1 MPPKNTGAGKPAKNK
16 NKGVRGPPRYATNPT
31 GTIKTRNQDTRDALS
46 AVMSQ
51 LREKSGQKFL
61 PDAAPDDG
69 ASAPLGGDTKP
80 LPPPPSPPSDGS
92 DKSDDS
98 LGLDKEV
105 SRSLTGSRRPDVAD
119 SVTKRRSQMGLADT
133 DSASDTSL
141 KKLWD
146 NGGDIASRSYAEREV
161 ERRGVTFPASDE
173 DNGCKNQFVIVHKR
187 IDALQEECT
196 LFNRDVSHHLDHCE
210 SATHDLS
217 GRLLG
222 GLGDMN
228 TKLSELT
235 IDDMFVKTLQQ
246 GVESTRSNLE
256 EFKKVYTSFRE
267 KAFAPLLGN
276 VDANSLCVNELVKDV
291 TSTRGDVRS
300 LTQKVQKLNQT
311 LSLLEKGTG
320 SGSPKLRSDLS
331 SSQTKSL
338 GSDDSCS
345 EGVIPGSQRRGSLGT
360 DRTDASH
367 NITQTIDTL
376 RDSVS
381 NLEIR
386 VTHVETQCKQS
397 VARAESTSDDVC
409 CGACAKVADG
419 LSMNTRNVNTLYNA
433 LLSTGLLTDKVS
445 GDLITNFRDGRQVVG
460 PLFSTP
466 SEPKGKNGIISFAS
480 PINVHPRGSS
490 MGVNKTIGNLRVDET
505 LSETNDMGVNKKVYE
520 EQLKLIP
527 VFNGEDTSKF
537 RPWIKR
543 IEKSVNSGF
552 YNPHRVCHLKAEG
565 AVESFISKHLHEDWD
580 SLKAKLRTRFSD
592 LRTTQDC
599 VKAVRGCKQG
609 K

>member
-1 MPPKNTGAGKPAKNK
+1 M
-16 NKGVRGPPRYATNPT
+16 
-31 GTIKTRNQDTRDALS
+31 
-46 AVMSQ
+46 
-51 LREKSGQKFL
+51 
-61 PDAAPDDG
+61 
-69 ASAPLGGDTKP
+69 
-80 LPPPPSPPSDGS
+80 
-92 DKSDDS
+92 
-98 LGLDKEV
+98 
-105 SRSLTGSRRPDVAD
+105 
-119 SVTKRRSQMGLADT
+119 
-133 DSASDTSL
+133 
-141 KKLWD
+141 
-146 NGGDIASRSYAEREV
+146 
-161 ERRGVTFPASDE
+161 TFPVP
-173 DNGCKNQFVIVHKR
+173 DNENSCKNQFIVVHKR

-196 LFNRDVSHHLDHCE
+196 LFNRDVGWRLDHCE
-210 SATHDLS
+210 SATHNLS

-256 EFKKVYTSFRE
+256 EFKRVYMLFRE

-276 VDANSLCVNELVKDV
+276 VDANNLCVNELVKDV

-300 LTQKVQKLNQT
+300 LTQKVQKLTQT

-320 SGSPKLRSDLS
+320 SGSPKLKPDLS

-345 EGVIPGSQRRGSLGT
+345 EGVNTGSRRRGSLGT
-360 DRTDASH
+360 DMTDASH
-367 NITQTIDTL
+367 NIAQTIDAL
-376 RDSVS
+376 RDSIS
-381 NLEIR
+381 NLEIH
-386 VTHVETQCKQS
+386 VTHVETQCRQS
-397 VARAESTSDDVC
+397 VARAENTGDDAC
-409 CGACAKVADG
+409 CSACVRVADG
-419 LSMNTRNVNTLYNA
+419 LSMNIRNVNTLYNA

-480 PINVHPRGSS
+480 PINVHSRGNS
-490 MGVNKTIGNLRVDET
+490 MGANKTIGNLRVDET
-505 LSETNDMGVNKKVYE
+505 LSESDDMGINKKVYE

-565 AVESFISKHLHEDWD
+565 AIESFISKHLHEDWD
-580 SLKAKLRTRFSD
+580 SLKVKLRTRFSD

-609 K
+609 KRPMISYIDEFKELIAGMDSSQGYIQNFVDGLSDLRIKNIILV

>member
-1 MPPKNTGAGKPAKNK
+1 MF
-16 NKGVRGPPRYATNPT
+16 PT
-31 GTIKTRNQDTRDALS
+31 PGNET
-46 AVMSQ
+46 
-51 LREKSGQKFL
+51 
-61 PDAAPDDG
+61 
-69 ASAPLGGDTKP
+69 
-80 LPPPPSPPSDGS
+80 
-92 DKSDDS
+92 
-98 LGLDKEV
+98 
-105 SRSLTGSRRPDVAD
+105 
-119 SVTKRRSQMGLADT
+119 
-133 DSASDTSL
+133 
-141 KKLWD
+141 
-146 NGGDIASRSYAEREV
+146 
-161 ERRGVTFPASDE
+161 
-173 DNGCKNQFVIVHKR
+173 GCKNQFIIVHKR

-196 LFNRDVSHHLDHCE
+196 LFNHVVGRRLDHCE

-217 GRLLG
+217 GRLLR
-222 GLGDMN
+222 GLNDMN
-228 TKLSELT
+228 TKFSELT

-246 GVESTRSNLE
+246 RVESTQSNLE

-300 LTQKVQKLNQT
+300 LTQKVQNLSQT
-311 LSLLEKGTG
+311 LSLLEKGTD
-320 SGSPKLRSDLS
+320 SGFPKLRPDVS
-331 SSQTKSL
+331 SPQPKSL
-338 GSDDSCS
+338 GFDDSCL
-345 EGVIPGSQRRGSLGT
+345 EGVSPGSQRWDSFGT
-360 DRTDASH
+360 DRADASH
-367 NITQTIDTL
+367 NITQTINTL
-376 RDSVS
+376 RDSIS
-381 NLEIR
+381 NLEDR
-386 VTHVETQCKQS
+386 VTHVETRCRQS
-397 VARAESTSDDVC
+397 VAQAENTSDDVC
-409 CGACAKVADG
+409 CSACARVADG
-419 LSMNTRNVNTLYNA
+419 LSMNIRNVNTLHNA

-480 PINVHPRGSS
+480 PMNVHSRGNS
-490 MGVNKTIGNLRVDET
+490 MGANKTIGNLRVDET
-505 LSETNDMGVNKKVYE
+505 LSESNDMGVNKKVYE

-565 AVESFISKHLHEDWD
+565 AIESFISKHLHEDWD
-580 SLKAKLRTRFSD
+580 SLKVKLRIRFSD
-592 LRTTQDC
+592 LHTTQDC